1 MAVVVVGP
9 DFSTPARTLE
19 VVEPLAA
26 GRRTLALAP
35 RDLALVVDEHLAVAG
50 VVVELGET
58 R

>member
-1 MAVVVVGP
+1 MVVGL

-35 RDLALVVDEHLAVAG
+35 RDLALVVDEHPAVAG